1 MRTLK
6 YAILGLI
13 NQRDMSGYELTQ
25 QFESALYEFW
35 TANHS
40 QIYPEL
46 KKLTQEGS
54 VEYQIEISGNVL
66 EKKIYTITEQGRK
79 EFLEWLEKDEPMG
92 PTPKEVFR
100 LRVFF
105 SNRLEPEKRRI
116 LMENQLLQHQRRLRH
131 LKNNQTKF
139 KEIPQ
144 KESDEFSDYLVLLG
158 AIMREEMMISWLQEC
173 LKLCEA

>member
-13 NQRDMSGYELTQ
+13 NQKDMSGYELTQ
-25 QFESALYEFW
+25 QFESALCEFW

-54 VEYQIEISGNVL
+54 IKYQVEISGNIL
-66 EKKIYTITEQGRK
+66 EKKIYSITEQGRK
-79 EFLEWLEKDEPMG
+79 EFMEWMEKDEPME
-92 PTPKEVFR
+92 PTPKEIFR

-105 SNRLEPEKRRI
+105 SNRIEPGKRKN
-116 LMENQLLQHQRRLRH
+116 LMENQLLQHQRRIRH

-139 KEIPQ
+139 EGLPQ
-144 KESDEFSDYLVLLG
+144 NNTDEFSDYLVLLG
-158 AIMREEMMISWLQEC
+158 AIMREEMMISWLEEC
-173 LKLCEA
+173 LRLCEI